1 MDRYSDYCVLFNA
14 DDTGTVPVCT
24 ALGQWVGL
32 ADNPDTI
39 TTLIDMHERV
49 NGGDA

>member
-1 MDRYSDYCVLFNA
+1 MDRYGDYCVLFNA
-14 DDTGTVPVCT
+14 DDTGTVPICT

-32 ADNPDTI
+32 AGNLDAI
-39 TTLIDMHERV
+39 ATLIDINEGV